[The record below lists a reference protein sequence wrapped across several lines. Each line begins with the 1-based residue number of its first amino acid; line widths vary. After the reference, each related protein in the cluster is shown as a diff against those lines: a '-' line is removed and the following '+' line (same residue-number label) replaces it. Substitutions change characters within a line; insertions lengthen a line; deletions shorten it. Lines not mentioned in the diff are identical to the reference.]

1 MPYTVTFGRFDEHG
15 KAMAGIIDQSFE
27 LSGALDHACRLLS
40 EGEQDVAIQ
49 DGSGKSI
56 QGDELTA
63 CCRGE
68 KILMPDLR
76 VIPKPDI
83 L

>member
-15 KAMAGIIDQSFE
+15 KAMAGIIDQPFE
-27 LSGALDHACRLLS
+27 LSDALNHACRLLS

-49 DGSGKSI
+49 DGSGRSI
-56 QGDELTA
+56 QGDELIA
-63 CCRGE
+63 CCQGE
-68 KILMPDLR
+68 KTLTPDLR
-76 VIPKPDI
+76 AIPKPDI